1 MREVGSQERKGVRVK
16 YPTAMARQIIVRWG
30 VNRLLVC
37 HLILVVL
44 CVGCEG
50 NKKSTLTEAEIARLT
65 YAPKPSRPDQLTV
78 SGESITCDD
87 IMASTPEESVAA
99 SLPREKLMELARQTT
114 QEQFMELARPQ
125 VQERLQ
131 GLNGSIAGVV
141 LYKQARRELG
151 DKVNDESLDT
161 VAKQQ
166 WRRFVLER
174 HGGNEAQ
181 ADEALRKM
189 GMNRAAYE
197 DWVKKQALIQYVVS
211 SRYVPDQ
218 PITRRELLAEYDRI
232 RDARF
237 AREGILQFRLIDLQV
252 DKIELDD
259 PNEDPVRKVR
269 DRAEELR
276 RRIEAGEDFG
286 ELAKQYSHGHRREMG
301 GLWRPRDPA
310 ALASPYDEIAKKTQE
325 MEPGEIAGPIDTP
338 GHFFIVKLEE
348 KQEAG
353 YQPLSEVQGEVRKA
367 IQERRWQKARQGLEA
382 EIERQV
388 ALVDTSEFVDYC
400 LERLYRLANEPA
412 PAP

>member
-1 MREVGSQERKGVRVK
+1 MKHTK
-16 YPTAMARQIIVRWG
+16 AMARRIVTGWG

-50 NKKSTLTEAEIARLT
+50 NKKSTLTEEEIARLT

-87 IMASTPEESVAA
+87 IMASTPEESMAA
-99 SLPREKLMELARQTT
+99 PLAREKFMELAKQTT

-125 VQERLQ
+125 VQQRLQ

-151 DKVNDESLDT
+151 DKVSDESLDS

-181 ADEALRKM
+181 ADEALQKM

-197 DWVKKQALIQYVVS
+197 EWVKKQALIQYVVS
-211 SRYVPDQ
+211 SSYVPDQ

-232 RDARF
+232 KDARF
-237 AREGILQFRLIDLQV
+237 AQEGVLQFRLIDFQA

-259 PNEDPVRKVR
+259 PNEDPVRKAR

-286 ELAKQYSHGHRREMG
+286 ELAQQYSHGHRREMG
-301 GLWRPRDPA
+301 GLWRPRDPE
-310 ALASPYDEIAKKTQE
+310 ALASPYDELARKAQE
-325 MEPGEIAGPIDTP
+325 MEPGQIAGPIEAP

-353 YQPLSEVQGEVRKA
+353 YQPLSDVQGEVRKA
-367 IQERRWQKARQGLEA
+367 IQERRWQEARGELEA
-382 EIERQV
+382 EIARQV
-388 ALVDTSEFVDYC
+388 ALVDTSGFVDYC